1 MKGVFWVKNMFF
13 GGKRGYLGV

>member
-1 MKGVFWVKNMFF
+1 MKGVFWVKNMFL